1 MINNPLPERQNF
13 CPTGKQGFPTRKILK
28 NRLISQ
34 IKLFEIINKNDTFEA
49 CRKFKLFIN
58 NF

>member
-49 CRKFKLFIN
+49 Y
-58 NF
+58 